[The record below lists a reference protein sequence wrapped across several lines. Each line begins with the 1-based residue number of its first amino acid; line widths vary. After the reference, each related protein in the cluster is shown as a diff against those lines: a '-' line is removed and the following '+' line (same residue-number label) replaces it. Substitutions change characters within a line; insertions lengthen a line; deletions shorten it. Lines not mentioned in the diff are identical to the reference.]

1 MAAQSMM
8 PTPLREEGGQKRGS
22 MGQRVAGRT
31 LGLLG
36 VVCGAVGIAVVE
48 GISIEFPGLIF
59 CA

>member
-1 MAAQSMM
+1 MM
-8 PTPLREEGGQKRGS
+8 PTPLREEGGQERGS
-22 MGQRVAGRT
+22 MGQRVVGRT
-31 LGLLG
+31 FGLLG

>member
-1 MAAQSMM
+1 
-8 PTPLREEGGQKRGS
+8 

-31 LGLLG
+31 FGLLG
-36 VVCGAVGIAVVE
+36 VVCGAVGISVVE